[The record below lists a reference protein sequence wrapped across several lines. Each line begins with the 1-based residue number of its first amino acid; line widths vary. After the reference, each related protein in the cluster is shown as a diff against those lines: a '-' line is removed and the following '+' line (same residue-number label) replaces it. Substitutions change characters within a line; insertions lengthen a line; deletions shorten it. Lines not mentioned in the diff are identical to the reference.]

1 MSVMEIVNQVRT
13 LSQAEQSELFTQLH
27 QLEESTK
34 FQQLEQ
40 ALVDQYAGHELEH
53 FTPVLTT
60 EDMDYVVKV
69 VGCAPRTAI
78 QNNPHSN

>member
-27 QLEESTK
+27 KFEESTK

-40 ALVDQYAGHELEH
+40 ALVDQYVGHELEY

-60 EDMDYVVKV
+60 EDLDYVMKV
-69 VGCAPRTAI
+69 FEEDKAKLV
-78 QNNPHSN
+78 

>member
-27 QLEESTK
+27 KLEESTK

-40 ALVDQYAGHELEH
+40 ALVDRYVGHELEY

-60 EDMDYVVKV
+60 EDLDYVMKV
-69 VGCAPRTAI
+69 FEEDKAKLV
-78 QNNPHSN
+78 

>member
-27 QLEESTK
+27 KLEESTK

-40 ALVDQYAGHELEH
+40 ALVDQYVGHELEY

-60 EDMDYVVKV
+60 EDLDYVMKV
-69 VGCAPRTAI
+69 FEEDKAKLV
-78 QNNPHSN
+78 

>member
-1 MSVMEIVNQVRT
+1 MMSVMEIVNQVRT
-13 LSQAEQSELFTQLH
+13 LSQAEQSELFMQLH
-27 QLEESTK
+27 KLEESTK

-60 EDMDYVVKV
+60 EDLDYVMKV
-69 VGCAPRTAI
+69 FEEDKAKLA
-78 QNNPHSN
+78 